1 MKRRPR
7 WPGRGKMKH
16 INEDKIHTAI
26 DYVNLGLCSNEITVI
41 CYLLIAIYDKLCE
54 LCEKEASHD

>member
-1 MKRRPR
+1 
-7 WPGRGKMKH
+7 MKH
-16 INEDKIHTAI
+16 INEDIIHPAI